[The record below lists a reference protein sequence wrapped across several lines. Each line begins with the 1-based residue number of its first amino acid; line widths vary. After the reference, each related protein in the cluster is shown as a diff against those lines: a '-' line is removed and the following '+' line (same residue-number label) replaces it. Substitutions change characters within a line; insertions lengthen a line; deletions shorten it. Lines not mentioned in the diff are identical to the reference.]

1 MEGLQINAYF
11 TIVLLGVVL
20 FFVVWALGWFL
31 EWLSHRLL
39 RTTRDPGSRSW
50 YLLVGP
56 GVALHESSHYL
67 GCKFTG
73 TEVVEFK
80 PINVERQGDQIV
92 LGYVKYMKP
101 QSSFKNAVIN
111 LAPVGVSLVLLI
123 LFAYGATFFVPHRP
137 GLGSNAIDL
146 LSNLINVKNDALLLA
161 NPMYPI
167 ILIGEFVYS
176 FLYTVG
182 QLTVINPVFW
192 IVAFLAMTIMF
203 SNAPSD
209 VDIRNAAGGLK
220 FIMLFNVIWLILA
233 YVFPTIGWIFY
244 GLYVLL
250 AVLFSLALAFA
261 AVGYGFFILVVLLGR
276 IKAAYRLIP
285 LLGCLITGVIFWM
298 MGPSILPTVSL
309 VMQTLISIGVL
320 VVLSIP
326 LMMLKSTRI
335 NA

>member
-1 MEGLQINAYF
+1 M
-11 TIVLLGVVL
+11 L

-50 YLLVGP
+50 YMLVGP

-67 GCKFTG
+67 GCKFTR

-111 LAPVGVSLVLLI
+111 LAPVAVSLVLLI
-123 LFAYGATFFVPHRP
+123 AFAFSATFLVPDRP
-137 GLGSNAIDL
+137 ELGGSAIDL
-146 LSNLINVKNDALLLA
+146 LTDLINIKTNAALLA
-161 NPMYPI
+161 DPMYPVTQ
-167 ILIGEFVYS
+167 IGSFVYL
-176 FLYTVG
+176 FLYTFG
-182 QLTVINPVFW
+182 ELTVINPVFW

-220 FIMLFNVIWLILA
+220 WIMVFNVIWLVVA
-233 YVFPTIGWIFY
+233 YVFPAAGWLFY
-244 GLYVLL
+244 GLYEAL
-250 AVLFSLALAFA
+250 AVLFTLAIAFA
-261 AVGYGFFILVVLLGR
+261 AVGYGFFILVALLGKIR
-276 IKAAYRLIP
+276 SPFSLIP
-285 LLGCLITGVIFWM
+285 LIGCILTGVAFWM
-298 MGPSILPTVSL
+298 MGPSILGTYSL

-320 VVLSIP
+320 IALTIP
-326 LMMLKSTRI
+326 LLLMKSTRSQ
-335 NA
+335 A

>member
-1 MEGLQINAYF
+1 MNAYF

-80 PINVERQGDQIV
+80 PINVERQGNQIV

-101 QSSFKNAVIN
+101 QSSFKNTVIN
-111 LAPVGVSLVLLI
+111 LAPVAVSLILLI
-123 LFAYGATFFVPHRP
+123 MFAYGATFLVPHRP
-137 GLGSNAIDL
+137 GLGSNALDL
-146 LSNLINVKNDALLLA
+146 LANLINVKNDALLLA
-161 NPMYPI
+161 NPIYPI
-167 ILIGEFVYS
+167 TQIGDFVYS

-182 QLTVINPVFW
+182 ELTVINPVFW

-220 FIMLFNVIWLILA
+220 FIVLFNIIWLFLA
-233 YVFPTIGWIFY
+233 YVFPTIGWILY
-244 GLYVLL
+244 GLYETL

-261 AVGYGFFILVVLLGR
+261 AVGYGFFILVALLGR
-276 IKAAYRLIP
+276 IKATYRTIP
-285 LLGCLITGVIFWM
+285 LLGCLLTGVAFWL
-298 MGPSILPTVSL
+298 MGSTILPTVSY

-320 VVLSIP
+320 SGLTIP
-326 LMMLKSTRI
+326 LMLIKSTRVT
-335 NA
+335 A